1 MKKDPKDNL
10 RCFVK
15 GKIAELIFER
25 MVKKDKEHDY
35 VVIPFGY
42 EYSMPELAK
51 YRKYIESKQT
61 KLALS
66 RSPDFVLISNNSEKP
81 KVWFVEVKYRKLLNE
96 VEILK
101 QAKKICR
108 FWPDTYLFLFTQD
121 KIYFDKCKTIKENLG
136 KMSELGE
143 GIFSRE
149 YQELTLEVLREFIK

>member
-1 MKKDPKDNL
+1 MIKDPKNSL
-10 RCFVK
+10 RNFVK

-25 MVKKDKEHDY
+25 MVKKDKDHDY

-66 RSPDFVLISNNSEKP
+66 SSPDFVLVSNNSEKP
-81 KVWFVEVKYRKLLNE
+81 KIWFIEVKYRKHINE
-96 VEILK
+96 AEILK
-101 QAKKICR
+101 QAKKVYR
-108 FWPDTYLFLFTQD
+108 FWPDTYLFLFTPD
-121 KIYFDKCKTIKENLG
+121 KIYFDKCKTIKQNFG

-143 GIFSRE
+143 AIFSKD
-149 YQELTLEVLREFIK
+149 YQDMTLEVLREFIK